1 MKYWYNSIKGWIP
14 IDQEIRSKDNYKYS
28 FQKETQMVNIIN
40 GKYSR
45 IYSKTD
51 SINFC
56 EDKWTLTNHFPNE
69 KTNSKSI

>member
-1 MKYWYNSIKGWIP
+1 MKYWYNSLKGWIP
-14 IDQEIRSKDNYKYS
+14 IDQEIRSKDNHKYS
-28 FQKETQMVNIIN
+28 FQKETQMVNTIN

-45 IYSKTD
+45 IYSKID

-56 EDKWTLTNHFPNE
+56 KDKWTLINHFPNE

>member
-28 FQKETQMVNIIN
+28 FQKETQMVNIIT

-45 IYSKTD
+45 INSKTD
-51 SINFC
+51 SINIC

>member
-28 FQKETQMVNIIN
+28 FQKETQMVNIIT

-45 IYSKTD
+45 INSKTD

-56 EDKWTLTNHFPNE
+56 EDKWTLTNHFSNE